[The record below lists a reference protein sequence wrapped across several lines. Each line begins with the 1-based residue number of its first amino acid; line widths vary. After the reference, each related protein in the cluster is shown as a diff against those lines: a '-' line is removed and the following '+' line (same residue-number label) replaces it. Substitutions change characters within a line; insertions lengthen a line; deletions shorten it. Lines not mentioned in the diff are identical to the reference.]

1 MVIVGMRFN
10 TYLRTSLV
18 LALLCGCQSP
28 ESKSKSKKQ
37 LSIVGVHLEAI
48 GQDSTHNEKV
58 PIYREHPIMLNIL
71 IDPFLTQS
79 NIKKASVVDSVGG
92 FGLRLEFDHRGS
104 QLLEQYTAGN
114 IGKHLAIAG
123 EFMISTNSTVA
134 EKRWLA
140 APRITRRINDGALL
154 FTPDAT
160 RDEAERFANGLNNV
174 AKELGQK
181 TD

>member
-28 ESKSKSKKQ
+28 ESKSKKQ

-48 GQDSTHNEKV
+48 GEDSTHNEKV

-71 IDPFLTQS
+71 RDPFLTQS
-79 NIKKASVVDSVGG
+79 NVKKASVVDSVGG
-92 FGLRLEFDHRGS
+92 FSLRLEFDQRGS
-104 QLLEQYTAGN
+104 QLLEQYSAGN
-114 IGKHLAIAG
+114 IGKHLVIAG
-123 EFMISTNSTVA
+123 EFMISTNSKVA

-140 APRITRRINDGALL
+140 APRITRRINDGALV

-160 RDEAERFANGLNNV
+160 RDEAEHFALGLNNV

-181 TD
+181 TE